1 MTGLGDEAL
10 AAHVASARRRFTPV
24 VLVELVPGSRLSTAR
39 RAGLSVV
46 RAGTAT
52 DAAGAWNQL
61 VIGRQAR

>member
-1 MTGLGDEAL
+1 
-10 AAHVASARRRFTPV
+10 V

-46 RAGTAT
+46 RAGAATA
-52 DAAGAWNQL
+52 AAGAWNQL